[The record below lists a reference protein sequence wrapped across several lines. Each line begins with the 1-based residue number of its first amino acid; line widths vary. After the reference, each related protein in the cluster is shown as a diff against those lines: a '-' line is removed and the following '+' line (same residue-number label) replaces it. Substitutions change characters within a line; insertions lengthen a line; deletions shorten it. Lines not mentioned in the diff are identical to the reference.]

1 MEHLEMHIQAQV
13 IRLQRLLPPATYT
26 SCQQVAWRIQ
36 WRLPALLAA
45 PDWEANLLR
54 EIGRELHSPSPHGPM
69 IMSIPLVSAAVI
81 ILIGQIMAKA
91 KEDRADAMK
100 EKLDRLVSRIL
111 VKLEQQKYEVVRG
124 GLRL

>member
-1 MEHLEMHIQAQV
+1 MGGRHIRVADWV
-13 IRLQRLLPPATYT
+13 GAAFRSPPT
-26 SCQQVAWRIQ
+26 SHQEFVVGFASRQ
-36 WRLPALLAA
+36 LT
-45 PDWEANLLR
+45 NLLGLQTR
-54 EIGRELHSPSPHGPM
+54 F
-69 IMSIPLVSAAVI
+69 
-81 ILIGQIMAKA
+81 